1 MRVMALDTTSR
12 AGSVALVDDG
22 RIVDERAGDA
32 SRTHGER
39 LPGELEALGVE
50 WSTVDVFAVC
60 AGPGS
65 FTGLRIGIAT
75 IQGLALVGGRLV
87 VGISALEAVAQLASR
102 DLADGDTI
110 GVWIDAQRNE
120 VFSALYRVAAETLF
134 TPERLVELEPPAV
147 DTPLATMGAWSRYD
161 LRSIVFA
168 GDGIARYGSASE
180 MKGDIMRIGR
190 PALLAGAVGC
200 MASVQAERGLAAAPG
215 AVRPLYVR
223 RPDAEIHRQ
232 RQAAR

>member
-39 LPGELEALGVE
+39 LPGELAALGVE

-75 IQGLALVGGRLV
+75 IQGLALVGRRPA

-110 GVWIDAQRNE
+110 GVWIDAQRSE
-120 VFSALYRVAAETLF
+120 VFSALYRVAVGTPF
-134 TPERLVELEPPAV
+134 TPERLVELEAPAV
-147 DTPLATMGAWSRYD
+147 ETPLATMGAWSRYD
-161 LRSIVFA
+161 LRSIMFA
-168 GDGIARYGSASE
+168 GDGIARYGLAFE
-180 MKGDIMRIGR
+180 RKGDIMRIAG

-200 MASVQAERGLAAAPG
+200 MASIRAEPGLAT
-215 AVRPLYVR
+215 RPHPRPPLFAHTTHFQAR
-223 RPDAEIHRQ
+223 RPA
-232 RQAAR
+232 

>member
-50 WSTVDVFAVC
+50 WSSVDVFAVC

-75 IQGLALVGGRLV
+75 IQGLALVGRRAV
-87 VGISALEAVAQLASR
+87 VGVSALEAVAQLASC
-102 DLADGDTI
+102 DLAESDTI
-110 GVWIDAQRNE
+110 GVWIDAQRGE
-120 VFSALYRVAAETLF
+120 VFSALYRVAAGRIF
-134 TPERLVELEPPAV
+134 TPERLLELGSPAV
-147 DTPLATMGAWSRYD
+147 DPPLATVGAWSRYY
-161 LRSIVFA
+161 LQPTLFA
-168 GDGIARYGSASE
+168 GDAVERYAAALETSGL
-180 MKGDIMRIGR
+180 MRR
-190 PALLAGAVGC
+190 TEQPVLLAGAVGC
-200 MASVQAERGLAAAPG
+200 MAS
-215 AVRPLYVR
+215 
-223 RPDAEIHRQ
+223 
-232 RQAAR
+232 

>member
-110 GVWIDAQRNE
+110 GVWIDAQRSE
-120 VFSALYRVAAETLF
+120 VFSALYRVAAGTLF
-134 TPERLVELEPPAV
+134 TPERLFELEPPAV
-147 DTPLATMGAWSRYD
+147 DTPLATTRPSSRAEY
-161 LRSIVFA
+161 RPRE
-168 GDGIARYGSASE
+168 ARYSAR
-180 MKGDIMRIGR
+180 DDGR
-190 PALLAGAVGC
+190 V
-200 MASVQAERGLAAAPG
+200 V
-215 AVRPLYVR
+215 AVRSTVDSVCR
-223 RPDAEIHRQ
+223 RRH
-232 RQAAR
+232 